1 VREAIMRLW
10 DGLAD
15 DHRTLAVQVLRYGEV
30 GVGVTLFQLGIYN
43 LLVGGEH
50 QPPRFSLILA
60 TAAAMLLGY
69 TIHSRYTFEGHGS
82 RDSTA
87 RTTGRFI
94 AVNLVGLAINYG
106 WVVLCVT
113 VLRLSPHW
121 PSVPIFF
128 VTPILLFWL
137 NRKWVF
143 E

>member
-1 VREAIMRLW
+1 MREALTRLW
-10 DGLAD
+10 DGLAH
-15 DHRTLAVQVLRYGEV
+15 DHRVLAVQVMRYGVV

-43 LLVGGEH
+43 LLIGMWH
-50 QPPRFSLILA
+50 QPPRLSLVLA
-60 TAAAMLLGY
+60 TAAAMLVGY
-69 TIHSRYTFEGHGS
+69 TIHSRYTFEGHGA

-106 WVVLCVT
+106 WVVLFVT
-113 VLRLSPHW
+113 VLHLSPHW
-121 PSVPIFF
+121 PSAPIFF
-128 VTPILLFWL
+128 ITPVLLFWL